1 VEFEMAKIHPWVL
14 TGALALLA
22 MTALGVGITTGRIP
36 NSFSKEETIA
46 DRGMIAV
53 EEKSVDKMREAEQKV
68 LDPTKSET
76 TQRVRAEPTAK
87 TAVPA
92 KAVDRQKVTAVE
104 RAPLAK
110 TCENCGVVTAVEE
123 VKEQGEG
130 TGIGAL
136 GGGVAGAVIG
146 NQVGRGTTRKI
157 ATIAGAAAGAYG
169 GHQAE
174 KYIRGTIRY
183 DVTVRMD
190 DGTYRTISEKTNP
203 ALQPGDKVKVEGDS
217 LVRN

>member
-1 VEFEMAKIHPWVL
+1 MAKIHPWVL
-14 TGALALLA
+14 AGALALLA
-22 MTALGVGITTGRIP
+22 MSALGVGIATGRIP
-36 NSFSKEETIA
+36 SSFSKEETIA

-53 EEKSVDKMREAEQKV
+53 EERSADKMGEAEQKV
-68 LDPTKSET
+68 LDPTKSEA
-76 TQRVRAEPTAK
+76 TQRARAERTAK
-87 TAVPA
+87 TAAPA
-92 KAVDRQKVTAVE
+92 KAVDRQKVAAVE
-104 RAPLAK
+104 PAPLAK
-110 TCENCGVVTAVEE
+110 ACENCGVVTAVEE
-123 VKEQGEG
+123 VREQGEG